1 MCIVFYAYIPLL
13 HHLKFKGVRQG
24 LGGAKTPF
32 ATPQKCLWLCTRG
45 HQFKLYK
52 PSCTRDACHH
62 ILAIVTLSHCQCHD
76 TV

>member
-32 ATPQKCLWLCTRG
+32 ATPQKCLWLCTIIIIIIISFMMYT
-45 HQFKLYK
+45 HQRTDGNLYQQPIITNYK
-52 PSCTRDACHH
+52 IS
-62 ILAIVTLSHCQCHD
+62 
-76 TV
+76 